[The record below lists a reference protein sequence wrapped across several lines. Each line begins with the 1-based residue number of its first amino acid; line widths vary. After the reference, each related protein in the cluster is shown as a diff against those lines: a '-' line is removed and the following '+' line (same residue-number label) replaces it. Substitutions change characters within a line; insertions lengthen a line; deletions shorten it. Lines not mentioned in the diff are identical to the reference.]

1 MSPTAA
7 NYTHVLLAA
16 APWWWF
22 YRCSWQVYWVGPI
35 LGAVLAAGLYEYLY
49 SPDPEVR
56 KRLKLVFHKDS
67 AGRYKEVEAEEAAVK
82 AGSTR
87 TVSRLEKEEKQ
98 EAFQDTA
105 GEVLSSA

>member
-1 MSPTAA
+1 M
-7 NYTHVLLAA
+7 
-16 APWWWF
+16 
-22 YRCSWQVYWVGPI
+22 GPI

-67 AGRYKEVEAEEAAVK
+67 TGRYKEVEAEEAAVK